1 MRYSRIQLDSEIK
14 GVNDANDLQN
24 FKNECKNE
32 NPRKLYSTIFK
43 QFLKRKIL
51 PWIFWEIIIVVESFN
66 QFMWVYMKAILR
78 KWKVFYKCNYLKILI
93 IAIFIRNDSIR
104 DLLQVAVK
112 YSRFHLPLL
121 IIVMQNT
128 NDI

>member
-1 MRYSRIQLDSEIK
+1 
-14 GVNDANDLQN
+14 
-24 FKNECKNE
+24 
-32 NPRKLYSTIFK
+32 
-43 QFLKRKIL
+43 
-51 PWIFWEIIIVVESFN
+51 
-66 QFMWVYMKAILR
+66 MWVYMKDILR

-93 IAIFIRNDSIR
+93 IAIFIKNDSTR